1 VVSRGDRSAQQV
13 FEEAVEDGSL
23 SLMGEDHIAILVFKV
38 FDLILPKTARGAKVE
53 VPGVFVPKDAV
64 FDFCPLPPVRC
75 FVRVLLAEVGFCK
88 GTEAPFENKEVAMFF
103 QAVEEG
109 DDRTAIEK
117 VDRRKLEIP
126 SPNPSR
132 RADPLEPETESA
144 NRGEVG
150 VRGPDAVPVCVRQ
163 VGKGGVSKPRV
174 FHANFFCYGGPW
186 RRQ

>member
-64 FDFCPLPPVRC
+64 FDFCTLPPVRC
-75 FVRVLLAEVGFCK
+75 FVGVLLAEGGFCK
-88 GTEAPFENKEVAMFF
+88 GTEEPFENREVAMFF
-103 QAVEEG
+103 QAIEEG

-117 VDRRKLEIP
+117 VDRRKLAIP
-126 SPNPSR
+126 SPNPSSR
-132 RADPLEPETESA
+132 TDPLEPETESA
-144 NRGEVG
+144 NSGEVG

-163 VGKGGVSKPRV
+163 VGKGG
-174 FHANFFCYGGPW
+174 
-186 RRQ
+186 